1 VERVRLPAGSRAP
14 LSESASFEFSLLIGL
29 RWTPMAARVRL
40 GNQTGGD
47 ENSRSLQV
55 SVSAVLLLVISTVF
69 RVIFVVA
76 DHTP

>member
-1 VERVRLPAGSRAP
+1 
-14 LSESASFEFSLLIGL
+14 
-29 RWTPMAARVRL
+29 MAARVRL

-47 ENSRSLQV
+47 EKSRSLQV